1 MKFLLTLFGMLTF
14 VLLQAQIPSG
24 VTAYYSFA
32 DCTALDDNGNEAQN
46 GTLEGDIDC
55 ECGVLG
61 GDDMALRLNS
71 SNANITFGG
80 PLVND
85 FTTENFSLSFYFK
98 PSRDQGN
105 QDIFSKIAAPCII
118 ENTFSIRY
126 LAPSQTVEAR
136 LSESAT
142 IGSVVSGQI
151 NPDFCWQHVVVVRR
165 IGRLLLYIN
174 GELVDTDD
182 DRTTRVDIGNTAPL
196 RIADSPCQAGQEVG
210 FEGLIDEI
218 RIFSKALSN
227 REANQLYLR
236 PDRMLNS
243 DTLIFLGNSVDIELG
258 GTCASN
264 FSWTPAATVSNPAIA
279 EPVITPTK
287 EGAQTYTLTL
297 DDGACVATDTIR
309 ITAVDPSSLECNEIF
324 LPNAFTPNMDGLND
338 SFGIDNPFAIPELVS
353 FEIFDRWG
361 SRVFFTEDVFERWDG
376 SFQGEAVNPGVFLY
390 KTVHICRE
398 EEIVTQGGVTV
409 IR

>member
-1 MKFLLTLFGMLTF
+1 MKLLLTLHGLLLAT
-14 VLLQAQIPSG
+14 LLQAQIPPG

-32 DCTALDDNGNEAQN
+32 DCTAVDNNGNAAKE
-46 GTLEGDIDC
+46 GTLQGDISC

-61 GDDMALRLNS
+61 GDDKALSLNS

-80 PLVND
+80 PIVND
-85 FTTENFSLSFYFK
+85 FTTEDFSLSFYFK
-98 PSRDQGN
+98 PSKDRGN
-105 QDIFSKIAAPCII
+105 QDIFSKIADPCTID
-118 ENTFSIRY
+118 NTFSVRY
-126 LAPSQTVEAR
+126 LASSQTVEAR
-136 LSESAT
+136 LNESAT
-142 IGSVVSGQI
+142 KGSEVSGTI

-165 IGRLLLYIN
+165 IGRMLLYIN

-182 DRTTRVDIGNTAPL
+182 DLSTRVDVGNTAPL

-218 RIFSKALSN
+218 RIYGNALTT
-227 REANQLYLR
+227 REVERLYLR

-243 DTLIFLGNSVDIELG
+243 DTLIFLGNSVDINLG

-264 FSWTPAATVSNPAIA
+264 FSWAPTTAVSNPAIA
-279 EPVITPTK
+279 EPVITPMQS
-287 EGAQTYTLTL
+287 GAQTYTLTL
-297 DDGACVATDTIR
+297 DDGGCVAIDTIR
-309 ITAVDPSSLECNEIF
+309 ITAVDPSSLECSEIF
-324 LPNAFTPNMDGLND
+324 LPNAFTPNMDGIND
-338 SFGIDNPFAIPELVS
+338 TFGIDNPFAIPELIT

-361 SRVFFTEDVFERWDG
+361 SRVFFTEDVFEQWDG
-376 SFQGEAVNPGVFLY
+376 SFQGEEVNPGVFLY
-390 KTVHICRE
+390 KTVHICQD